1 MAEWAAEAVARGKK
15 EATEPKVIQ
24 LIKILFFITFVLSAF
39 VSLSAVYVLG
49 LDRSIEIAQY
59 AYKQSIA
66 KTITHVTTP
75 TPTAMTIS
83 ETFDAIDRETLS
95 LLAEIETQSLRIDFN
110 PIDFLPSPIAIVE
123 LPKLTDTLALF
134 FDKSILTTPAINQPL
149 ETNAAQPK
157 PIIAQKSP
165 KQEERVLSNKVHIKV
180 NLSTQRMRVYRD
192 NKLLYHWKVSTGR
205 KGYSTP
211 IGQYKPQYLT
221 KMHYS
226 RKYNNSPMP
235 YSIFFRG
242 GYACHGTT
250 SEWRLGQ
257 RASHGCIRLKT
268 TNAKTL
274 FHLVQN
280 VGKEKSTIDIKY

>member
-1 MAEWAAEAVARGKK
+1 M
-15 EATEPKVIQ
+15 Q
-24 LIKILFFITFVLSAF
+24 LIKVLFFITFVLSAF

-59 AYKQSIA
+59 AYKHSVAKVIQPA
-66 KTITHVTTP
+66 KTAQRTP
-75 TPTAMTIS
+75 PAMTI
-83 ETFDAIDRETLS
+83 EEAFDAIDKEMLS
-95 LLAEIETQSLRIDFN
+95 LLDELETRNKAIDFN
-110 PIDFLPSPIAIVE
+110 AIDVLPSPIAIVE

-134 FDKSILTTPAINQPL
+134 FDKSILTPPTIKLPL
-149 ETNAAQPK
+149 KTTK
-157 PIIAQKSP
+157 PNTIIAYKKP
-165 KQEERVLSNKVHIKV
+165 KQKDVPLGNKVHIKV
-180 NLSTQRMRVYRD
+180 NLSTQRMSVYGG

-211 IGQYKPQYLT
+211 TGQYEPKYLT

-226 RKYNNSPMP
+226 HKYHNSPMP

-257 RASHGCIRLKT
+257 RASHGCVRLKT
-268 TNAKTL
+268 SNAKTL

-280 VGKEKSTIDIKY
+280 AGKERSTIDIKY